1 MDSSGVILFVLGW
14 EAEVVVGSF
23 EAVRGLD
30 VGGKIWGEVV
40 SELLQ
45 TPGLSTPHEFH
56 KL

>member
-1 MDSSGVILFVLGW
+1 MDSSGVILFVLSW

-30 VGGKIWGEVV
+30 VGGKIWGEGV

-56 KL
+56 QL